1 MPPLHE
7 IVDQLNQLKKQAE
20 EELSGMDTAEKLE
33 VFRIKYFGR
42 TSGALTAL
50 FKNLSGLSPQDRAVF
65 GKEANLVKQH
75 LHDLLEN
82 KTIELKSKTATA
94 NAPVAVDIT
103 LPGRGVNHGHAHP
116 ITKVLE
122 EVVSIFTTMGF
133 SIAEG
138 PEIEL
143 DYYNFEA
150 LNMPEDHPA
159 RDMQDTFY
167 LPGGF
172 LLRTQTYP
180 VQIRT
185 MEKSRPPVSIIAPGR
200 VFRRD
205 WDLTHTPM
213 FHQVEGLLV
222 DKGISMTHL
231 KGVLETFL
239 KAFFGVA
246 TKIRFRPS
254 YFPFTE
260 PSTEVDIGC
269 IFCNGK
275 GCRVCK
281 TSGWLEILGAGMVHP
296 EIFKKVKYD
305 TDVYTGFAFGI
316 GIERLAML
324 KYNIGDLR
332 MFFENDLRFLRQ

>member
-1 MPPLHE
+1 MPSLSE
-7 IVDQLNQLKKQAE
+7 LLDQLTHLKQEAE
-20 EELSGMDTAEKLE
+20 EELSLVDTPERLE
-33 VFRIKYFGR
+33 AFRVKYFGR
-42 TSGALTAL
+42 SSGLLTGL
-50 FKNLSGLSPQDRAVF
+50 LKKISELSPQERATF
-65 GKEANLVKQH
+65 GKVANSTKQY
-75 LHDLLEN
+75 LQDRFE
-82 KTIELKSKTATA
+82 KKSADIRMEHEKP
-94 NAPVAVDIT
+94 APSTVDIT
-103 LPGRGVNHGHAHP
+103 LPGRRIPRGHAHP
-116 ITKVLE
+116 ITRTIE
-122 EVVSIFTTMGF
+122 EIVSIFTTMGF

-150 LNMPEDHPA
+150 LNMPKDHPA

-172 LLRTQTYP
+172 LLRTQTSP

-185 MEKSRPPVSIIAPGR
+185 MEKQKPPISIIAPGR

-213 FHQVEGLLV
+213 FHQVEGLFV
-222 DKGISMTHL
+222 DKGVSMSHL

-239 KAFFGVA
+239 RAFFGA
-246 TKIRFRPS
+246 DTKIRFRPS

-269 IFCNGK
+269 MFCNGK
-275 GCRVCK
+275 GCRICK

-296 EIFKKVKYD
+296 EVFKKVGYD

-324 KYNIGDLR
+324 KYAINDLR

>member
-1 MPPLHE
+1 MPPLNDL
-7 IVDQLNQLKKQAE
+7 IGNLDGIQRQAE
-20 EELSGMDTAEKLE
+20 QELTGIDTSEKLE
-33 VFRIKYFGR
+33 AFRIRYFGR
-42 TSGALTAL
+42 SSGVLTGL
-50 FKNLSGLSPQDRAVF
+50 MKNLSSLSPQDRAVF
-65 GKEANLVKQH
+65 GKAANSVKQR
-75 LHDLLEN
+75 LLDLLES
-82 KTIELKSKTATA
+82 KSGNLNQGAA
-94 NAPVAVDIT
+94 VAAAGSMDDLT
-103 LPGRGVNHGHAHP
+103 LPGRGRGRGHVHP
-116 ITKVLE
+116 ITRVLT

-133 SIAEG
+133 SVAEG

-150 LNMPEDHPA
+150 LNMPGDHPA

-172 LLRTQTYP
+172 LLRTQTSP

-185 MEKSRPPVSIIAPGR
+185 MEKTQPPVSIIAPGR

-222 DKGISMTHL
+222 DTGISMTHL

-239 KAFFGVA
+239 RAFFGME
-246 TKIRFRPS
+246 TQIRFRPS

-269 IFCNGK
+269 IFCKGK

-296 EIFKKVKYD
+296 EVLKRVKYD
-305 TDVYTGFAFGI
+305 TEVYTGFAFGI

>member
-1 MPPLHE
+1 MP
-7 IVDQLNQLKKQAE
+7 Q
-20 EELSGMDTAEKLE
+20 
-33 VFRIKYFGR
+33 
-42 TSGALTAL
+42 
-50 FKNLSGLSPQDRAVF
+50 
-65 GKEANLVKQH
+65 
-75 LHDLLEN
+75 
-82 KTIELKSKTATA
+82 
-94 NAPVAVDIT
+94 
-103 LPGRGVNHGHAHP
+103 GHAHP
-116 ITKVLE
+116 ITRVLA
-122 EVVSIFTTMGF
+122 EVVSIFSTMGF

-172 LLRTQTYP
+172 LLRTQTSP

-185 MEKSRPPVSIIAPGR
+185 MEKCRPPVSIIAPGR

-205 WDLTHTPM
+205 WDITHTPM

-222 DKGISMTHL
+222 DKGVSMTHL
-231 KGVLETFL
+231 KGVLESFL
-239 KAFFGVA
+239 RAFFGA
-246 TKIRFRPS
+246 GTKIRFRPS

-269 IFCNGK
+269 IFCSGK

-296 EIFKKVKYD
+296 EVFKKVKYD
-305 TDVYTGFAFGI
+305 TDAYTGFAFGI

-324 KYNIGDLR
+324 KYNINDLR

>member
-1 MPPLHE
+1 MPSLSE
-7 IVDQLNQLKKQAE
+7 LLDQLNHLKQEAE
-20 EELSGMDTAEKLE
+20 EELSLVNSREKLE
-33 VFRIKYFGR
+33 VFRVKYFGR
-42 TSGALTAL
+42 SSGLLTAL
-50 FKNLSGLSPQDRAVF
+50 LKKISELTPEERATF
-65 GKEANLVKQH
+65 GKTANSTKQY
-75 LHDLLEN
+75 LQDSFE
-82 KTIELKSKTATA
+82 KKSIELKKESEEVTY
-94 NAPVAVDIT
+94 PSVDIT
-103 LPGRGVNHGHAHP
+103 LPGRRIPRGHAHP
-116 ITKVLE
+116 ITRVVE
-122 EVVSIFTTMGF
+122 EIVFIFTTMGF
-133 SIAEG
+133 SVAEG
-138 PEIEL
+138 PEIEI

-150 LNMPEDHPA
+150 LNMPADHPA

-172 LLRTQTYP
+172 LLRTQTSP

-185 MEKSRPPVSIIAPGR
+185 MEKYKPPISIIAPGR

-213 FHQVEGLLV
+213 FHQVEGLFV
-222 DKGISMTHL
+222 DKGVSMAHL
-231 KGVLETFL
+231 KGVLEAFL
-239 KAFFGVA
+239 RAFFGSD

-269 IFCNGK
+269 MFCNGK

-281 TSGWLEILGAGMVHP
+281 ASGWLEILGAGMVHP
-296 EIFKKVKYD
+296 EVFKKVGYD
-305 TDVYTGFAFGI
+305 SDSYTGFAFGI

-324 KYNIGDLR
+324 KYAINDLR

>member
-1 MPPLHE
+1 MPPIDEL
-7 IVDQLNQLKKQAE
+7 IGQLDTIRQQAE
-20 EELSGMDTAEKLE
+20 QELTAADSAEKLE
-33 VFRIKYFGR
+33 AFRIRYFGR
-42 TSGALTAL
+42 ASGVLTGL
-50 FKNLSGLSPQDRAVF
+50 MKNLSALSPEDRAVF
-65 GKEANLVKQH
+65 GKAANSTKQK
-75 LHDLLEN
+75 LQDLLDQ
-82 KTIELKSKTATA
+82 KAGTMGKGTA
-94 NAPVAVDIT
+94 APHTDAWQDIT
-103 LPGRGVNHGHAHP
+103 LPGRGIARGHIHP
-116 ITKVLE
+116 ITRVLG
-122 EVVSIFTTMGF
+122 EVVSIFSTMGF

-150 LNMPEDHPA
+150 LNMPGDHPA

-172 LLRTQTYP
+172 LLRTQTSP

-185 MEKSRPPVSIIAPGR
+185 MEKTPPPVSIIAPGR

-222 DKGISMTHL
+222 DRGISMTHL
-231 KGVLETFL
+231 KGVLEAFL
-239 KAFFGVA
+239 RAFFGMD

-269 IFCNGK
+269 IFCKGK

-296 EIFKKVKYD
+296 EVLKRVKYD
-305 TDVYTGFAFGI
+305 TEVCTGFAFGI

>member
-1 MPPLHE
+1 MPSLDE
-7 IVDQLNQLKKQAE
+7 LLDSLNALQQQAE
-20 EELSGMDTAEKLE
+20 KDLSQVHTTGELEA
-33 VFRIKYFGR
+33 FRIKYIGR
-42 TSGALTAL
+42 SSGTLTSLLRQLADLTAEE
-50 FKNLSGLSPQDRAVF
+50 KPVF
-65 GKEANLVKQH
+65 GKSANRFKQH
-75 LHDLLEN
+75 LQ
-82 KTIELKSKTATA
+82 ELFEARSREVGSA
-94 NAPVAVDIT
+94 APGRAESLRDVT
-103 LPGRGVNHGHAHP
+103 LPGRSIHYGHSHP
-116 ITKVLE
+116 ITRALTE
-122 EVVSIFTTMGF
+122 IVSLFTTMGF
-133 SIAEG
+133 SVVEG
-138 PEIEL
+138 PEIEN

-150 LNMPEDHPA
+150 LNMPADHPA

-167 LPGGF
+167 LSGGF
-172 LLRTQTYP
+172 LLRTQTSP

-185 MEKSRPPVSIIAPGR
+185 MEKTSPPVSIIAPGR

-213 FHQVEGLLV
+213 FHQIEGLLV

-239 KAFFGVA
+239 KSFFGA
-246 TKIRFRPS
+246 DTGIRFRPS

-269 IFCNGK
+269 IFCRGK

-281 TSGWLEILGAGMVHP
+281 TTGWLEILGAGMVHP
-296 EIFKKVKYD
+296 EVFKRVKYD

-324 KYNIGDLR
+324 KYNINDLR
-332 MFFENDLRFLRQ
+332 LFFENDLRFLRQ

>member
-1 MPPLHE
+1 MPSLSE
-7 IVDQLNQLKKQAE
+7 LLDQLTHLKQEAE
-20 EELSGMDTAEKLE
+20 EELSLVDTPERLE
-33 VFRIKYFGR
+33 AFRVKYFGR
-42 TSGALTAL
+42 SSGLLTGL
-50 FKNLSGLSPQDRAVF
+50 LKKISELSPQERATF
-65 GKEANLVKQH
+65 GKVANSTKQY
-75 LHDLLEN
+75 LQDRFE
-82 KTIELKSKTATA
+82 KKSVDIRMEHEKP
-94 NAPVAVDIT
+94 APSTVDIT
-103 LPGRGVNHGHAHP
+103 LPGRRIPRGHAHP
-116 ITKVLE
+116 ITRTIE
-122 EVVSIFTTMGF
+122 EIVSIFTTMGF

-150 LNMPEDHPA
+150 LNMPKDHPA

-172 LLRTQTYP
+172 LLRTQTSP

-185 MEKSRPPVSIIAPGR
+185 MEKQKPPISIIAPGR

-213 FHQVEGLLV
+213 FHQVEGLFV
-222 DKGISMTHL
+222 DKGVSMSHL

-239 KAFFGVA
+239 RAFFGA
-246 TKIRFRPS
+246 DTKIRFRPS

-269 IFCNGK
+269 MFCNGK
-275 GCRVCK
+275 GCRICK

-296 EIFKKVKYD
+296 EVFKKVGYD

-324 KYNIGDLR
+324 KYAINDLR

>member
-1 MPPLHE
+1 MPPLNE
-7 IVDQLNQLKKQAE
+7 IVDQLNLLRQQAE
-20 EELSGMDTAEKLE
+20 KELSFIDTTEKLE
-33 VFRIKYFGR
+33 AFRIKYFGR

-50 FKNLSGLSPQDRAVF
+50 FKTLSGLSPEDRAVF
-65 GKEANLVKQH
+65 GKAANLAKEQ

-82 KTIELKSKTATA
+82 KTIELKSKTAA
-94 NAPVAVDIT
+94 APAAGMVDIT
-103 LPGRGVNHGHAHP
+103 LPGRSMPQGHAHP
-116 ITKVLE
+116 ISRILA

-172 LLRTQTYP
+172 LLRTQTSP

-185 MEKSRPPVSIIAPGR
+185 MEKSKPPVSIIAPGR

-205 WDLTHTPM
+205 WDITHTPM

-222 DKGISMTHL
+222 DKGVSMTHL
-231 KGVLETFL
+231 KGVLEAFL
-239 KAFFGVA
+239 KAFFGSG

-269 IFCNGK
+269 IFCGGK

-296 EIFKKVKYD
+296 EVFKKVKYD

-324 KYNIGDLR
+324 KYNINDLR

>member
-1 MPPLHE
+1 MSSLNE
-7 IVDQLNQLKKQAE
+7 VVDQLNHLKQQAE
-20 EELSGMDTAEKLE
+20 IELYEIDTTEKLE
-33 VFRIKYFGR
+33 AFRIKYFGR
-42 TSGALTAL
+42 SSGSLTFL
-50 FKNLSGLSPQDRAVF
+50 FKKLSELSSEDRAVF
-65 GKEANLVKQH
+65 GKAANLTKQH
-75 LHDLLEN
+75 LQDLFEKKSIEIKN
-82 KTIELKSKTATA
+82 KATA
-94 NAPVAVDIT
+94 SLPVVMVDIT
-103 LPGRGVNHGHAHP
+103 LPGRIPPHGHAHP
-116 ITKVLE
+116 ITKVLQ

-133 SIAEG
+133 EIQDG

-150 LNMPEDHPA
+150 LNMPSEHPA

-167 LPGGF
+167 LSDGY
-172 LLRTQTYP
+172 LLRTQTSP
-180 VQIRT
+180 VQIRI
-185 MEKSRPPVSIIAPGR
+185 MEVKKPPISIIAPGR

-222 DKGISMTHL
+222 DRGISMTHL

-239 KAFFGVA
+239 KAFFGTN

-281 TSGWLEILGAGMVHP
+281 STGWLEILGAGMVHP
-296 EIFKKVKYD
+296 DVLKRVKYD
-305 TDVYTGFAFGI
+305 TDIYTGFAFGV
-316 GIERLAML
+316 GVERLAML
-324 KYNIGDLR
+324 KYNIDDLR
-332 MFFENDLRFLRQ
+332 LFYENDLRFLRQ

>member
-1 MPPLHE
+1 MPSLSE
-7 IVDQLNQLKKQAE
+7 LLDQLTHLKQEAE
-20 EELSGMDTAEKLE
+20 EELSLVDTPERLE
-33 VFRIKYFGR
+33 AFRVKYFGR
-42 TSGALTAL
+42 SSGLLTGL
-50 FKNLSGLSPQDRAVF
+50 LKKISELSPQERATF
-65 GKEANLVKQH
+65 GKVANSTKQY
-75 LHDLLEN
+75 LQDRFE
-82 KTIELKSKTATA
+82 KKSVDIRMEHEKPAPAT
-94 NAPVAVDIT
+94 VDIT
-103 LPGRGVNHGHAHP
+103 LPGRRIPRGHAHP
-116 ITKVLE
+116 ITRTIE
-122 EVVSIFTTMGF
+122 EIVSIFTTMGF

-150 LNMPEDHPA
+150 LNMPKDHPA

-172 LLRTQTYP
+172 LLRTQTSP

-185 MEKSRPPVSIIAPGR
+185 MEKQKPPISIIAPGR

-213 FHQVEGLLV
+213 FHQVEGLFV
-222 DKGISMTHL
+222 DKGVSMSHL

-239 KAFFGVA
+239 RAFFGA
-246 TKIRFRPS
+246 DTKIRFRPS

-269 IFCNGK
+269 MFCNGK
-275 GCRVCK
+275 GCRICK

-296 EIFKKVKYD
+296 EVFKKVGYD

-324 KYNIGDLR
+324 KYAINDLR

>member
-1 MPPLHE
+1 MPSLNE
-7 IVDQLNQLKKQAE
+7 LLNQLAQLQNDAE
-20 EELSGMDTAEKLE
+20 RELSSLNSIDGLE
-33 VFRIKYFGR
+33 AFRIKYLGR
-42 TSGALTAL
+42 TSGLLTAL
-50 FKNLSGLSPQDRAVF
+50 FKRLSELPQEDRATF
-65 GKEANLVKQH
+65 GKSANALKQY
-75 LHDLLEN
+75 LLESFN
-82 KTIELKSKTATA
+82 KKSQEINQQKEQEPTTKI
-94 NAPVAVDIT
+94 DIT
-103 LPGRGVNHGHAHP
+103 LPGRLIPAGHAHP
-116 ITKVLE
+116 ITRVLDE
-122 EVVSIFTTMGF
+122 IISIFTTMGF
-133 SIAEG
+133 EVAEG

-167 LPGGF
+167 LPDGF
-172 LLRTQTYP
+172 LLRTQTSP

-185 MEKSRPPVSIIAPGR
+185 MEKHKPPVSIIAPGR

-222 DKGISMTHL
+222 DRGISMSHL

-239 KAFFGVA
+239 RAFFGA
-246 TKIRFRPS
+246 DTKVRFRPS

-269 IFCNGK
+269 MFCGGK
-275 GCRVCK
+275 GCRICK
-281 TSGWLEILGAGMVHP
+281 ASGWLEILGAGMVHP
-296 EIFKKVKYD
+296 DVFKRVKYD
-305 TDVYTGFAFGI
+305 TSIYTGFAFGI

-324 KYNIGDLR
+324 KYNINDLR